1 MVVRGLATLAG
12 IVSVS
17 KQAIAGWVDLGCP
30 HWREGFGVYFDLSDV
45 ADWLEARPSKQHQ
58 QLAKQVRAKVKHG
71 KVQFFLPKDNKPE

>member
-30 HWREGFGVYFDLSDV
+30 HWREGFWVYFDLSDV
-45 ADWLEARPSKQHQ
+45 ADWLETRGKKHQ
-58 QLAKQVRAKVKHG
+58 QLAKQVRAKAHKS
-71 KVQFFLPKDNKPE
+71 NKPE